1 MLSDKGQSPCLYQVM
16 ENVNVSS
23 ASLFLFFLI
32 SFQKQLLFELLAL
45 TTCFL
50 VGVSTL
56 WPRPFTEKVCQTWS
70 LLMILALLYLCIYCK

>member
-45 TTCFL
+45 TTWFL
-50 VGVSTL
+50 VRGQHTMAQALYWKSLSNLVFINDFGFIVS
-56 WPRPFTEKVCQTWS
+56 VH
-70 LLMILALLYLCIYCK
+70 LL